1 MIKPIVSLIIPSY
14 LRLSRTIQ
22 CIESC
27 LKACDDP
34 DTVEFIIRLQHGD
47 DAALAAIPMLL
58 KKAPVV
64 RIVVGLRYSGYAD
77 HHLFFYDAMR
87 IADGTWCWLLSD
99 DSTIHRGRCGKGYDT
114 ILKEIKA
121 DQIVIPDVHKL
132 STSVYECDSMC
143 PGFIL
148 PTGSWA
154 KYGCKIEP
162 PVDIALYRDLRTAG
176 LKTRFIDFV
185 YHHHRD
191 DGDVI
196 EQYRKQ

>member
-1 MIKPIVSLIIPSY
+1 MNPVVSLIIPSY
-14 LRLSRTIQ
+14 LRLGRTIQ
-22 CIESC
+22 CIVSC
-27 LKACDDP
+27 LQACDDK

-64 RIVVGLRYSGYAD
+64 RIVVGLRYNGYAD

-99 DSTIHRGRCGKGYDT
+99 DSTVHRGRCGKGFDT
-114 ILKEIKA
+114 ILKEIHPN
-121 DQIVIPDVHKL
+121 QLVIPGHHRLGD
-132 STSVYECDSMC
+132 SIYEDDPMC

-148 PTGSWA
+148 PTGSWL
-154 KYGCKIEP
+154 KYPKAIQSP
-162 PVDIALYRDLRTAG
+162 IDLALFAALRPNYPN
-176 LKTRFIDFV
+176 RFIDFV

-191 DGDVI
+191 DGPTI
-196 EQYRKQ
+196 EEYRKK